1 MIAVLGHIE
10 VEPRAAER
18 LRQLGMRLERATR
31 AEPGCRHYAIGFDA
45 QVAGRAWLSELW
57 DDDGALQA
65 HFETPHMKEFRADLA
80 ALPGLAFDATRYRVE
95 ASEVLVRRPR
105 SDAA

>member
-10 VEPRAAER
+10 VEPRAAGR
-18 LRQLGMRLERATR
+18 LRELGMALERATR

-65 HFETPHMKEFRADLA
+65 HFETAHMQAFRAGLS
-80 ALPGLAFDATRYRVE
+80 ALPGLAVEAMRYRVE
-95 ASEVLVRRPR
+95 AGEALVRRPR

>member
-10 VEPRAAER
+10 VEAAAADR
-18 LRQLGMRLERATR
+18 LRQLGLALERATR

-65 HFETPHMKEFRADLA
+65 HFATPHMNAFRAGLA
-80 ALPGLAFDATRYRVE
+80 ALPGLRVDARRYRVE
-95 ASEVLVRRPR
+95 GGEMLVRRAGP
-105 SDAA
+105 DPA